1 MRESVRAIALSC
13 SLFAAASFTAA
24 ASAQPAAAAAAP
36 PAAPAAPATPPARLV
51 LTPPP
56 GFEKVTVGGHTA
68 LCEPNDKKWVTQALA
83 DVKPATRPTTMPVD
97 LLKRVTAARD
107 GVLKQMVAD
116 LALGDDKAVAP
127 IFDRDLIPT
136 LTKVSELR
144 PPVFFLV
151 LTHDRFKEVARGG
164 WGAPWFRY
172 NRLADDV
179 SVTRTIAMS
188 VDTPMDDTP
197 VPVLYAKEQSEA
209 TRAENLSK
217 ALTSFDVRLAGDLAG
232 QTEMAVGRIVME
244 KLGEA
249 AFEPLK
255 LPRDQRWLGVGATGY
270 FGAKYAGQLTSLPR
284 EWWLNMITR
293 EDPRF
298 PVSSAGIDLVHPTD
312 EARMRPQ
319 AVDYFRAALN
329 RKAARA
335 VAAWAADPKGGEASI
350 TKVLAAV
357 RAKQPADAEALVK
370 LIKDVGGVDLSK
382 ELAPR

>member
-1 MRESVRAIALSC
+1 MQPSLRSLALSFGA
-13 SLFAAASFTAA
+13 FAASLVAT
-24 ASAQPAAAAAAP
+24 AQPAATPP
-36 PAAPAAPATPPARLV
+36 PAPVTPPPARLV
-51 LTPPP
+51 LTLPP
-56 GFEKVTVGGHTA
+56 GFEKVTVGTHTA
-68 LCEPNDKKWVTQALA
+68 ICEPNDKKWVTQALTEI
-83 DVKPATRPTTMPVD
+83 KPTTRPATMPVD
-97 LLKRVTAARD
+97 LLKKVTAERD

-116 LALGDDKAVAP
+116 LALPDDKAVAP
-127 IFDRDLIPT
+127 IFDRHLIPT
-136 LTKVSELR
+136 LTKVSQLK

-151 LTHDRFKEVARGG
+151 LTHERFKELGRAG
-164 WGAPWFRY
+164 WGEPWFRY

-197 VPVLYAKEQSEA
+197 LPVLYAKEQSEA

-217 ALTSFDVRLAGDLAG
+217 ALASFDDRLTGDLTG
-232 QTEMAVGRIVME
+232 QSEMAIGRIVME

-298 PVSSAGIDLVHPTD
+298 PVSSRGIDLTHPT
-312 EARMRPQ
+312 EESKMRPE
-319 AVDYFRAALN
+319 AVDYYRAALN
-329 RKAARA
+329 RKAARV
-335 VAAWAADPKGGEASI
+335 VAAWAANPKGGEASI
-350 TKVLAAV
+350 TKVIAAV
-357 RAKQPADAEALVK
+357 RAKQPADAQALVK
-370 LIKDVGGVDLSK
+370 LILDVGGVDLGK
-382 ELAPR
+382 ELAPN